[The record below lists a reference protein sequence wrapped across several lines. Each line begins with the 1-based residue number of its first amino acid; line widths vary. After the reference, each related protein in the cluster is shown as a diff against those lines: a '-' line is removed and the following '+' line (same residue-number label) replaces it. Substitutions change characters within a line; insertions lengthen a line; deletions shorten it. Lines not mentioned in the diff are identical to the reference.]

1 MMEEVA
7 GVDIAGVHNDRGSC
21 RGGHCMSAQL
31 QRKLQGWTSQECT
44 MTEEVAGVNVAGVHY
59 DGGSC
64 RGGHRR
70 SSQ

>member
-1 MMEEVA
+1 
-7 GVDIAGVHNDRGSC
+7 
-21 RGGHCMSAQL
+21 
-31 QRKLQGWTSQECT
+31 

-70 SSQ
+70 SAQ